1 MEILPAE
8 GPFIAVFDRLR
19 AAAASDN
26 TAGYAFDLLQRLSDE
41 VRLLYINRPLPT
53 RLGELVLQA
62 DTLALLLEA
71 TGRSGGNDEQGDE
84 QYDEHEQNDEQG
96 DEQYD
101 ENEQN
106 DEQNDEHEPRYEQND
121 EHEPSYE
128 QNDEDEGD
136 WDFSRPIRHCP
147 APRRDLA
154 GNWANL
160 PHLPGVMVRRSHR
173 IYIQDGNDTNLP

>member
-1 MEILPAE
+1 M
-8 GPFIAVFDRLR
+8 
-19 AAAASDN
+19 
-26 TAGYAFDLLQRLSDE
+26 
-41 VRLLYINRPLPT
+41 
-53 RLGELVLQA
+53 
-62 DTLALLLEA
+62 ALLLEA
-71 TGRSGGNDEQGDE
+71 AGRSGGNDEQGDE
-84 QYDEHEQNDEQG
+84 QG

-101 ENEQN
+101 
-106 DEQNDEHEPRYEQND
+106 
-121 EHEPSYE
+121 E

-154 GNWANL
+154 GNWANS